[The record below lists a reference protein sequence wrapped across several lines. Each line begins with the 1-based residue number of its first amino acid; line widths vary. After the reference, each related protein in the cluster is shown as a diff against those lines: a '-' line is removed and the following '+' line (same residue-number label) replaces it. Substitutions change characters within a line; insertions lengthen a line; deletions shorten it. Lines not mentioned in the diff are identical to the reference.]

1 MKKNNKGRPSAIVTQ
16 QRRKRVVELTKA
28 GVKQADIARDLSIT
42 PVAVCLALKELRK
55 TMTESTAQD
64 FEVYRKAQL
73 AILEQIESA
82 LLENK
87 VSPEVA
93 REWRQIRGDIA
104 TLLGL
109 NAPHRTLS
117 IKTEIGSDVAKGF
130 YVRFAKATMKLKHPE
145 SWQRLWDFIEAMP
158 SDYAKEVTSV
168 PRLQAANTEETREL

>member
-1 MKKNNKGRPSAIVTQ
+1 MKKRNNKGRPSAIVTQ
-16 QRRKRVVELTKA
+16 KRRQRVVELTKA
-28 GVKQADIARDLSIT
+28 GVKQADIARDIGIT

-55 TMTESTAQD
+55 TMTETTAQD

-73 AILEQIESA
+73 AVLEQIEDA

-93 REWRQIRGDIA
+93 REWRQIRSDIA

-117 IKTEIGSDVAKGF
+117 IRTEVGSEQTKGF

-145 SWQRLWDFIEAMP
+145 S
-158 SDYAKEVTSV
+158 
-168 PRLQAANTEETREL
+168 

>member
-1 MKKNNKGRPSAIVTQ
+1 MKKNNKGRPSAIITQ

-55 TMTESTAQD
+55 TMSEETQAN
-64 FEVYRKAQL
+64 FEDYRKAQL

-117 IKTEIGSDVAKGF
+117 IKTEIGNEQTKGF

-145 SWQRLWDFIEAMP
+145 SWQRLWDFIESMP
-158 SDYAKEVTSV
+158 SDYEVSNV
-168 PRLQAANTEETREL
+168 PRLSAPNTEETR